1 MQQLSDRL
9 QALFGAHPWI
19 QSLLCLAALVLVA
32 WLSDRLARRW
42 LLRGVERLTR
52 ASPVQWDDAIVARG
66 VLRRVADVLPALVL
80 YLGIPLVP
88 LLPAALV
95 LLVRNVAMAWVVFTL
110 ALAASGLLSAV
121 NDVYSATPR
130 AQTRPIKSY
139 LQLAKLLVFVLA
151 GVLVVAILV
160 ERSPLLLLSGL
171 GAMAAVLML
180 VFKDTI
186 LSLVASVQLSGHD
199 MLRVGDWI
207 EMPALQADGDVI
219 DIALHTVKVQ
229 NWDKTIT
236 TIPTHRLISEPYR
249 NWRGMQESGGRRIK
263 RALHVDQGSIRYLEP
278 EERER
283 MARVSL
289 LSEYLAR
296 KQEELEAFNAALEDA
311 GKEPVNTRR
320 LTNVGTFRAYVEAYL
335 RHHPGIHQGMT
346 LLVRQLQPGPT
357 GLPIEVYCF
366 TRTVRWAEYEA
377 IQSDLF
383 DHLVAVL
390 PEFGLRVFQQ
400 PGGGDLE
407 RGLARLGGHQ
417 GPLREAQARLG

>member
-1 MQQLSDRL
+1 MQDLADTL
-9 QALFGAHPWI
+9 QAFFAQYPWI
-19 QSLLCLAALVLVA
+19 LSLLWLLGLVLLA
-32 WLSDRLARRW
+32 WLSDRVARRW
-42 LLRGVERLTR
+42 LLRGIERFTR
-52 ASPVQWDDAIVARG
+52 ATPMQWDDALLARG
-66 VLRRVADVLPALVL
+66 VLRHLAHVLPALVL
-80 YLGIPLVP
+80 YAGIVLVP

-95 LLVRNVAMAWVVFTL
+95 TVVRNVALAWVVLSL
-110 ALAASGLLSAV
+110 ALAASALLSAI
-121 NDVYSATPR
+121 NDIYSATPR
-130 AQTRPIKSY
+130 AQSRPIKSY
-139 LQLAKLLVFVLA
+139 VQVAKLLVFVLA
-151 GVLVVAILV
+151 GVLVVAILI

-180 VFKDTI
+180 VFRDTI
-186 LSLVASVQLSGHD
+186 LSLVASVQLSSHD

-263 RALHVDQGSIRYLEP
+263 RALYIDQGTIRYLTP

-283 MARVSL
+283 MAGVSL
-289 LSEYLAR
+289 LSEYLR
-296 KQEELEAFNAALEDA
+296 DKQAELEAFNVALADE

-320 LTNVGTFRAYVEAYL
+320 LTNVGTFRAYVMAYL
-335 RHHPGIHQGMT
+335 RHHPGINQGMT
-346 LLVRQLQPGPT
+346 LLVRQLEPGPT
-357 GLPIEVYCF
+357 GLPIQVYCF

-383 DHLVAVL
+383 DHLIAIL

-407 RGLARLGGHQ
+407 RGLARMGGQQ
-417 GPLREAQARLG
+417 GPMREAHARLG